1 MVRSKGGYC
10 QTYISAKVKDLG
22 LYVGGV
28 LLHALA
34 LVSLGFHLPSS
45 FLPLQEYCEDKYGED
60 CIVFRLEP
68 HVSLI
73 QHTVKEVS

>member
-1 MVRSKGGYC
+1 MLRSKGGYC
-10 QTYISAKVKDLG
+10 QMYISAYMG
-22 LYVGGV
+22 LYEGGV
-28 LLHALA
+28 LLHTLA

-68 HVSLI
+68 DVYLI
-73 QHTVKEVS
+73 RAHC

>member
-1 MVRSKGGYC
+1 M
-10 QTYISAKVKDLG
+10 YISAKVKDLG

-28 LLHALA
+28 LLHTLA
-34 LVSLGFHLPSS
+34 LVSLGFHLPSSS

-68 HVSLI
+68 DVYLI
-73 QHTVKEVS
+73 QAHC